1 MQTEQPT
8 PHPADDTGH
17 NGEANAV
24 SPLTDNALL
33 AAIQGR
39 DDVALEQFYQRYGG
53 LAFGL
58 AYRILGERGVAEDVV
73 QEAFLAVWRRAAS
86 FQPERG
92 SGRGWL
98 MSIVHN
104 QAIDRY
110 RGRHKRE
117 RTDVDIDAV
126 GVHLEAEAADPFVIV
141 AEGITALHVR
151 DALSALPDEQRQT
164 IELAYFG
171 GLTHQEIA
179 DRTGTPLGTVK
190 SRMRLG
196 LHKLRALLTGVV
208 HGPEQ
213 RDQGAAEPGPEPR
226 PVSP

>member
-1 MQTEQPT
+1 MQTGQPR
-8 PHPADDTGH
+8 PHPADETGH

-33 AAIQGR
+33 AAIQGH
-39 DDVALEQFYQRYGG
+39 DDGALEQFYQRHGRV
-53 LAFGL
+53 AFGL

-86 FQPERG
+86 FHPERG

-104 QAIDRY
+104 QAIDRH

-117 RTDVDIDAV
+117 RTDVNIDAV
-126 GVHLEAEAADPFVIV
+126 SFHLESEADDPFVIV
-141 AEGITALHVR
+141 AEGMTAVEVR
-151 DALSALPDEQRQT
+151 NALGALPDEQRHT

-179 DRTGTPLGTVK
+179 ERTGTPLGTVK

-196 LHKLRALLTGVV
+196 LHKLRALLTDAVR
-208 HGPEQ
+208 PA
-213 RDQGAAEPGPEPR
+213 RGAGEPGTESR
-226 PVSP
+226 PVLP